1 MKPIV
6 IYCIIAVVV
15 VLVISYLYMTQS
27 SEAYIDQPI
36 NVIAVDGNGN
46 MSSVAVRPPSLSGV
60 PPSYNLVYVN
70 ELGNIGVISFTDI
83 YTSYL
88 GNASYIVRNLLT
100 IDANNNLST
109 IPSNNFGPPG
119 APTITSATALTA
131 DSVTVDWK
139 PSTALTGATD
149 SYTVTTYLKYS
160 TDGKTVV
167 RSQKY
172 VNTGISAS
180 ATSFTVSGLLPPTLT
195 VNGNA
200 GEPYIFVVRA
210 VNTAGYTDS
219 TDFDGQPQPA
229 WVGKW
234 AKTVTVYS
242 QASQSGPEYPGNA
255 TGQTLIIGPTPTCSF
270 VFNGYEKQIPTWG
283 YDQSLDTATVKYKYR
298 VNGTSITSR
307 VVPWT
312 NNIQGDT
319 SNPNMYFQQPI
330 TTTIPI
336 TTAATGYLAA
346 NYNTLSILAVFGR
359 NNGYYCG
366 YTRTSF

>member
-1 MKPIV
+1 MKPIL

-60 PPSYNLVYVN
+60 PPTSNLVYVN
-70 ELGNIGVISFTDI
+70 ELGNIGVISFSDI

-119 APTITSATALTA
+119 APTITSTTTLTA
-131 DSVTVDWK
+131 DSVTVNWK

-195 VNGNA
+195 ENGNA

-210 VNTAGYTDS
+210 INTAGYTDS
-219 TDFDGQPQPA
+219 VDFVGQPQPA
-229 WVGKW
+229 WVGTW
-234 AKTVTVYS
+234 TKTVTVYNS
-242 QASQSGPEYPGNA
+242 ISPFSVEYPGNA

-270 VFNGYEKQIPTWG
+270 VFNGREKQLPTWG
-283 YDQSLDTATVKYKYR
+283 YDPNLDTNTVKYKYR
-298 VNGTSITSR
+298 VNGSYVSYR
-307 VVPWT
+307 VAPWT

-336 TTAATGYLAA
+336 RTDTKGYLAA
-346 NYNTLSILAVFGR
+346 NYNTLSISAVFGR
-359 NNGYYCG
+359 MEGYCCG
-366 YTRTSF
+366 YTRASF

>member
-15 VLVISYLYMTQS
+15 VLAISYLYMTRTSEEYVDQS
-27 SEAYIDQPI
+27 I
-36 NVIAVDGNGN
+36 NVITVDGNGN
-46 MSSVAVRPPSLSGV
+46 MSSAAVRPPSLSGV
-60 PPSYNLVYVN
+60 PPSYNLLYV
-70 ELGNIGVISFTDI
+70 EEGNIGVISYADI

-88 GNASYIVRNLLT
+88 GNTSYRVRNLVT

-119 APTITSATALTA
+119 APTITSVTSLTA
-131 DSVTVDWK
+131 DSVTVNWK
-139 PSTALTGATD
+139 PSTALTGAVD
-149 SYTVTTYLKYS
+149 SYTVTTYLQYS
-160 TDGKTVV
+160 TDGKTAV
-167 RSQKY
+167 RSLKY
-172 VNTGISAS
+172 TNKGISAS

-195 VNGNA
+195 ANGNA

-210 VNTAGYTDS
+210 INTAGYTDS
-219 TDFDGQPQPA
+219 ADFVGQPQPA

-234 AKTVTVYS
+234 TKTVTIYAFTTPSV
-242 QASQSGPEYPGNA
+242 EYPGNA

-270 VFNGYEKQIPTWG
+270 EFKGYEKQIPTWG
-283 YDQSLDTATVKYKYR
+283 YDPNLDTATVKYKYR
-298 VNGTSITSR
+298 VNGTSITYKLL
-307 VVPWT
+307 PWT
-312 NNIQGDT
+312 NNIEGDT

-336 TTAATGYLAA
+336 TTATKGYLAA
-346 NYNTLSILAVFGR
+346 DYNTLSIFAVFGR

-366 YTRTSF
+366 YTRASF

>member
-27 SEAYIDQPI
+27 SEAYTDQPI

-60 PPSYNLVYVN
+60 PPTSNLVYVN
-70 ELGNIGVISFTDI
+70 ELGNIGVISFTEI

-119 APTITSATALTA
+119 VPTITSATALTA
-131 DSVTVDWK
+131 DSVTVNWK

-172 VNTGISAS
+172 VNTGISVS

-195 VNGNA
+195 ANGNA

-219 TDFDGQPQPA
+219 ADFDGQPQPA

-234 AKTVTVYS
+234 TKTVTVYTTS
-242 QASQSGPEYPGNA
+242 PFSVEYPGNDM
-255 TGQTLIIGPTPTCSF
+255 GQTLIIGPTPTCSF
-270 VFNGYEKQIPTWG
+270 KFKGKENQLPTWG
-283 YDQSLDTATVKYKYR
+283 YDPNLNYKYR
-298 VNGTSITSR
+298 VNGSYVSYR
-307 VVPWT
+307 VAPWT

-336 TTAATGYLAA
+336 TTAAKGELAA
-346 NYNTLSILAVFGR
+346 NYNTLSILAAFSR
-359 NNGYYCG
+359 TEGYYCG